1 MTAAGRRAVGLDVGE
16 VRVGVAVSDEGWL
29 IASPASMV
37 RRGPSAL
44 GDLRRLVASWD
55 AGTVVIGLPR
65 GMSGREGPQAATVR
79 AFAAQLAEA
88 LGPTV
93 EIAFWDERLSTAA
106 AERSLR
112 ASGGKRDRKS
122 GEVDAVA
129 AAVILQGWLDAARFR
144 QERAGRA

>member
-1 MTAAGRRAVGLDVGE
+1 MTATGRRAVGLDVGE
-16 VRVGVAVSDEGWL
+16 VRVGVAVSDEGRV
-29 IASPASMV
+29 ITSAARRV

-88 LGPTV
+88 LGPEV